1 VWLRRSLARDTAALV
16 LGLSLVAAVL
26 MGLAAR
32 EILVSSLR
40 ASLEDELNRE
50 YEGTQ
55 AGLAAWRNSARRS
68 AEVLASDPELL
79 ASLARGKAGAS
90 AARVRLHSLIARE
103 PEALGIAIVRGRD
116 ADGLIAV
123 SDWLSSDWPT
133 RVDWRAA
140 PGGQR
145 GSTRLDG
152 TLVEIVR
159 AQVKGVSEPATLIV
173 AVDPLLAFDVREDGP
188 RARTAILDEKGE
200 LLVGSRAS
208 LELAPPGSGFS
219 VVANAEGHPHLVLR
233 RAIASSPWQFVAA
246 EQIDAAP
253 TTTLAIVVLASL
265 LIASL
270 AGLVAFTVAVRR
282 LQPLLE
288 LAEGARRLAAG
299 EAGVQ
304 VAIETPHGEVAMLA
318 RSFNEM
324 AGRLASGRETL
335 EERNQELLRANEV
348 LEQLSITDG
357 LTHLHN
363 HRHFHDQFAR
373 EVKRA
378 ERSGQPLCL
387 MLIDIDD
394 FKQLND
400 RLGHATGDRVL
411 AVVAQLMNAQVRE
424 SDYLARYGGE
434 EFAMLL
440 PQTRLEGAIALAE
453 KIRSALAQHLFELA
467 HGGEGVHVTVSIG
480 VAEHAT
486 TQGETFDAADRA
498 LYDAK
503 GAGKDCVVAA
513 PTLDRP
519 APPGTERRRR

>member
-1 VWLRRSLARDTAALV
+1 M
-16 LGLSLVAAVL
+16 LGLSLVAAAL

-40 ASLEDELNRE
+40 SSLEDDLNRE
-50 YEGTQ
+50 FEGAQ
-55 AGLAAWRNSARRS
+55 ASLAAWRSGERRD
-68 AEVLASDPELL
+68 AEVMASDPDLI
-79 ASLARGKAGAS
+79 ASLARGSAS
-90 AARVRLHSLIARE
+90 AARARLQAMIARE
-103 PEALGIAIVRGRD
+103 PEALGIAVVRGRD
-116 ADGLIAV
+116 ADVQIAV
-123 SDWLSSDWPT
+123 SDWLSGDWANQIE
-133 RVDWRAA
+133 RRAA
-140 PGGQR
+140 PGGQT
-145 GSTRLDG
+145 GSTRIDG

-159 AQVKGVSEPATLIV
+159 AQIKGGHEPATLIV
-173 AVDPLLAFDVREDGP
+173 AVDPLLAFDVHEDGP
-188 RARTAILDEKGE
+188 HARTAVVDEAGE
-200 LLVGSRAS
+200 LLVGSRAA
-208 LELAPPGSGFS
+208 LELAPDGSGFE
-219 VVANAEGHPHLVLR
+219 VVANAEGTPHLALR
-233 RAIASSPWQFVAA
+233 RAIANSPWQFVASQRIA
-246 EQIDAAP
+246 AAP
-253 TTTLAIVVLASL
+253 TATLAIVVLASL
-265 LIASL
+265 LIASM

-288 LAEGARRLAAG
+288 LADGARRLAAG
-299 EAGVQ
+299 EVGVQ

-324 AGRLASGRETL
+324 AGRLASGREQL

-440 PQTRLEGAIALAE
+440 PQTGLEGAVALAE
-453 KIRSALAQHLFELA
+453 KIRAALSQHVFELA
-467 HGGEGVHVTVSIG
+467 NGTDGLHVTVSIG

-498 LYDAK
+498 LYEAK

-513 PTLDRP
+513 PALQRAAP
-519 APPGTERRRR
+519 AGTERRRR